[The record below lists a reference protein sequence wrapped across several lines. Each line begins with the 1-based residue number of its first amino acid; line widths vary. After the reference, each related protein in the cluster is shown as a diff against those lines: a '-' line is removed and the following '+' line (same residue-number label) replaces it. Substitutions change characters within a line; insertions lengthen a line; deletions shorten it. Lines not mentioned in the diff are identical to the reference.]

1 MFLTVSPAVALPL
14 LAAVTQAARQP
25 VSLSQ
30 EAHKNNLSIWTETLF
45 ALKAQPMFLSL
56 MLRTGTSQ
64 VKILVWWKQ
73 RELRETFGLL
83 VTWEWQQNTREKYVC
98 VFCALKLSLC
108 YSKQRKKFLG
118 ERNSDSR
125 LKLTFRLGWFVTSA
139 ILFSNSLFSLGQWH
153 QCCASGTPPP
163 STSDFFLMWLHWHKC
178 LGTGRRKEKEKTR

>member
-1 MFLTVSPAVALPL
+1 M

-118 ERNSDSR
+118 ERNSNSR

-139 ILFSNSLFSLGQWH
+139 ILFSKQGSQGELISFIRPATLCSALDN
-153 QCCASGTPPP
+153 GTNVVPQAHLPPLP
-163 STSDFFLMWLHWHKC
+163 LTSF
-178 LGTGRRKEKEKTR
+178 